1 MLVRIDDAKFD
12 VDADADEE
20 DPTPI
25 PTPELVL
32 AKGVVAN

>member
-1 MLVRIDDAKFD
+1 VLVRIDDAKFD